1 MNREIKFR
9 GKRVDNGEW
18 LIGYFI
24 QWTVKYGPEF
34 KEVKHSSIIL
44 SNGELDY
51 GLDEV
56 IPETIGQFTGLLD
69 KNGKEIYEGDIV
81 SAYKDLTEMYS
92 RGSVE
97 NGTLEVWEEVVGNI
111 DIPKEIVE
119 YIGSSFRI
127 GEYYL
132 DTIEDCELEVI
143 GNINDKKEIK

>member
-1 MNREIKFR
+1 MRPIKFR
-9 GKRVDNGEW
+9 GQRVDNGEW
-18 LIGYFI
+18 VYGDLIHYNEQFVINVYETEVGYYAYQVPI
-24 QWTVKYGPEF
+24 IPKTV
-34 KEVKHSSIIL
+34 
-44 SNGELDY
+44 
-51 GLDEV
+51 
-56 IPETIGQFTGLLD
+56 GQFTGLYD

-119 YIGSSFRI
+119 YIGSSFHI

-143 GNINDKKEIK
+143 GNICDNKEIK